1 MKTEVLDDIKK
12 TEAEYQSMVSAAQ
25 EEKKKR
31 RSQAELEAD
40 NLITKAQSNA
50 EQYKKLKL
58 EEARHQAAQK
68 HADIIKEGNRRS
80 AALNEKGKKN
90 LSKAVQLL
98 VSRFKEQLHV
108 GA

>member
-68 HADIIKEGNRRS
+68 HADIIQEGNRRS

>member
-12 TEAEYQSMVSAAQ
+12 TETEYQSMINAAQ
-25 EEKKKR
+25 EDKKKR
-31 RSQAELEAD
+31 HSQAELEAD
-40 NLITKAQSNA
+40 TLITKAQSNA

-68 HADIIKEGNRRS
+68 HADIIKEGNQRS
-80 AALNEKGKKN
+80 AALKEKGTKN

>member
-1 MKTEVLDDIKK
+1 MKTEVLKDIKK
-12 TEAEYQSMVSAAQ
+12 TETEYQSMISAAQ

-31 RSQAELEAD
+31 HSQAELEAD

-58 EEARHQAAQK
+58 EEARHQAALK
-68 HADIIKEGNRRS
+68 HAEILKNGNQRA
-80 AALNEKGKKN
+80 AALREKGEKN

-98 VSRFKEQLHV
+98 VLRFKEQLHV
-108 GA
+108 QA